1 MAIEKI
7 ALSARCTEGGREK
20 KKKENKFHLFCAGK
34 RGIVSLFEARQ
45 GQEKGCVSLLLFF
58 FLRLTT
64 DLAEHEISL
73 EREGEVVCCIAA
85 VAERA

>member
-7 ALSARCTEGGREK
+7 ALSARCTEGGGG
-20 KKKENKFHLFCAGK
+20 KKENKFHLFCAGK

-85 VAERA
+85 VAERT